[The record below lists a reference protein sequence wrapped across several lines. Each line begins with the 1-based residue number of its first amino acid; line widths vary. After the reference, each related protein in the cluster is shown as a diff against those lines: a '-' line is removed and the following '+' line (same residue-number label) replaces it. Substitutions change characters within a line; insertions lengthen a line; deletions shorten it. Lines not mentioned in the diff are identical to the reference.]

1 MRKTPFEGV
10 ARRRAPPNISLGTH
24 LQRLFSTFPDG
35 WPGIGLLLLRL
46 GISFR
51 VIYIATAGLSGK
63 PADPATLTQSLIAA
77 AAGLFLVA
85 GLWTPIVGTLLVLDE
100 VWIAFSLSLSHQA
113 DIAVPL
119 FLAVLAASLAMLG
132 PGAWSIDARLFGRRR
147 FPKRPA

>member
-1 MRKTPFEGV
+1 MG
-10 ARRRAPPNISLGTH
+10 AR

-51 VIYIATAGLSGK
+51 VIYNAAAGLSGR
-63 PADPATLTQSLIAA
+63 PADPTTLTQSLIAV
-77 AAGLFLVA
+77 AAGIFLVA

-113 DIAVPL
+113 DMAVPV
-119 FLAVLAASLAMLG
+119 FQAVLAASLAMLG

>member
-10 ARRRAPPNISLGTH
+10 ARRRALPTISLGTR

-51 VIYIATAGLSGK
+51 VIYIATAGLSGR
-63 PADPATLTQSLIAA
+63 PADPTTLTQSLIAA
-77 AAGLFLVA
+77 AAGIFLVA

-100 VWIAFSLSLSHQA
+100 VWIAFSLFLSRQA
-113 DIAVPL
+113 DIAVPV

>member
-1 MRKTPFEGV
+1 
-10 ARRRAPPNISLGTH
+10 LGAH

-51 VIYIATAGLSGK
+51 VIYIATDGLSGR
-63 PADPATLTQSLIAA
+63 PADPTTMTQSLIAV
-77 AAGLFLVA
+77 AAGIFLVA

-100 VWIAFSLSLSHQA
+100 VWIAFSRFLSHQA
-113 DIAVPL
+113 DIAVPV